1 MYKGFQPEIAPAA
14 GGEAAT
20 WGNTADTAHALA
32 YRADI
37 DGLRAIAILSVVVFH
52 AELGFLTGGFVGV
65 DVFFVISGYLI
76 SSIVLKEA
84 QSGTFSILNFYKRR
98 TLRIFPALFIVIAA
112 CFIAGW
118 FMFPPREYK
127 EFSHSALA
135 AAAYYANFYFDNQS
149 GYFAAEAITM
159 PLLHTWS
166 LAVEEQF
173 YVLAPGLLVLV
184 ARFPRY
190 ATAGFLLLFSASL
203 VFSQVL
209 IGSDAAKAFYM
220 LPSRAFELMTG
231 TALAMGLVPA
241 IRNRLLAQAAG
252 LAGLVLIIGTAVF
265 YSPSTPFP
273 GLAAMVPCLGAA
285 LLIHA
290 GRHVQTLTGRF
301 LSTPPMVF
309 VGRVS
314 YSFYLWHWPVLVF
327 AVFRY
332 GEGLGTPARL
342 SLMGAAFAAS
352 VVSYYLVEQPARHK
366 GARMKA
372 VTVLAL
378 GALAILAV
386 LGARKIARSPALNA
400 WRLPQQ
406 TLTFVE
412 QNPVDL
418 DNRGICLNKTVPE
431 KNLGLDCVT
440 GVADAPAEFMLFGDS
455 HARAIANMV
464 SEIAARNHKAGYLLT
479 RDSCAPLI
487 GLDAVQR
494 KKFPNCVE
502 HFAVID
508 ERLATPT
515 LKTVVMAARWALY
528 ENGEPMPNEWKH
540 PFELLAPTKEKSR
553 PVFEAMMTA
562 TVQKFLD
569 SGRRVVFV
577 GPVPELE
584 FKVPQEMTKALMQ
597 GRPPEFWWPRR
608 DFDKRQKNML
618 AFLARLDAMDGVD
631 VIYPHEVLCDAE
643 RCRTAGE
650 DGKALYIDD
659 DHLSPAGVALI
670 APMLEKAM
678 MEQ

>member
-1 MYKGFQPEIAPAA
+1 MYKGFQPEMAPAA
-14 GGEAAT
+14 GGKAAT
-20 WGNTADTAHALA
+20 WGNAADPAHALA

-65 DVFFVISGYLI
+65 DVFFVISGFLI

-98 TLRIFPALFIVIAA
+98 TLRIFPALFTVIAA

-118 FMFPPREYK
+118 FLFPPREYK
-127 EFSHSALA
+127 EFAHSALA

-149 GYFAAEAITM
+149 DYFAADAITM

-173 YVLAPGLLVLV
+173 YVLAPGLLLLAV
-184 ARFPRY
+184 RFPRH
-190 ATAGFLLLFSASL
+190 AKAAFLLLFATSL
-203 VFSQVL
+203 VFSHVL
-209 IGSDAAKAFYM
+209 IGKDASKAFYM

-231 TALAMGLVPA
+231 TALAMGLVPS
-241 IRNRLLAQAAG
+241 IRNRLFAEAAG
-252 LAGLVLIIGTAVF
+252 LAGLALIAAATLF
-265 YSPSTPFP
+265 YSASTPFP
-273 GLAAMVPCLGAA
+273 GLAALVPCLGAA

-290 GRHVQTLTGRF
+290 NRHVQTATARL
-301 LSTPPMVF
+301 LSTPAVVF
-309 VGRVS
+309 IGKVS

-342 SLMGAAFAAS
+342 CLMGAAFAAS
-352 VVSYYLVEQPARHK
+352 VVSYYLVEQPARHR
-366 GARMKA
+366 GTRLKA
-372 VTVLAL
+372 VTVLVI

-386 LGARKIARSPALNA
+386 LGARKIARSPGLDA
-400 WRLPQQ
+400 WRLPEQ

-412 QNPVDL
+412 QNPVRL
-418 DNRGICLNKTVPE
+418 DNRGICLNRTVSE
-431 KNLGLDCVT
+431 KSPGLDCIT
-440 GVADAPAEFMLFGDS
+440 GVADAPVEFMLFGDS

-464 SEIAARNHKAGYLLT
+464 SEIAVKNEKAGYLLT
-479 RDSCAPLI
+479 RDGCAPLMS
-487 GLDAVQR
+487 LDAVQR
-494 KKFPNCVE
+494 QKFPKCAE
-502 HFAVID
+502 HFAVFE
-508 ERLATPT
+508 ERFATPS
-515 LKTVVMAARWALY
+515 LKVAVMAARWAVY
-528 ENGEPMPNEWKH
+528 ENGEPMPNEWKR
-540 PFELLAPTKEKSR
+540 PFELLALTKEESR

-584 FKVPQEMTKALMQ
+584 FNVPSEMTKALMQ
-597 GRPPEFWWPRR
+597 GKQPEFWWPRS
-608 DFDKRQKNML
+608 DFDKRQKDML

-631 VIYPHEVLCDAE
+631 VIYPHDVLCDAE
-643 RCRTAGE
+643 RCRTAD

-659 DHLSPAGVALI
+659 DRLSPAGVALI

-678 MEQ
+678 TGE